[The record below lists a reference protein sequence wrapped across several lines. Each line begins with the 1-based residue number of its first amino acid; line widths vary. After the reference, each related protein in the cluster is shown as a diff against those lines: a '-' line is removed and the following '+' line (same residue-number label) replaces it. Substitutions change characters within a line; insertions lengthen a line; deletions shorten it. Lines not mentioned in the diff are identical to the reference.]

1 MVNVLM
7 KTLQYLLVIIIVIS
21 CKPYE
26 NVSPVKS
33 MSDIS
38 YKYEVLTE
46 DLSDNITIAYVDEG
60 PKNARTLLFIHGL
73 GSYLPAWNKN
83 IDELSKKYR
92 CIAID
97 LPGYGK
103 SSKGNHDYSM
113 KFFAGVIDEFLQ
125 KLEIENAVYVGHS
138 MGGQISI
145 TSALYFPERV
155 SELVLVSPA
164 GFETFTEGQKEWFR
178 DVFTP
183 NLVKLTPVEAIQS
196 NLAFNFYDLPKD
208 AQFMIEDRIAI
219 RTAVDFENYCY
230 AVSKS
235 VQAMVDDPVFD
246 FLGEIKIPVLVLF
259 GENDNLI
266 PNRYLNPGFTK
277 NIAKKG
283 TSKIPDAQLEMIPKC
298 GHFAQFEKSGIVNE
312 SIDKFLNK

>member
-1 MVNVLM
+1 M
-7 KTLQYLLVIIIVIS
+7 KNLKYFFLLLLFIG

-26 NVSPVKS
+26 NVMPLSSMADMNYDFNVKT
-33 MSDIS
+33 IN
-38 YKYEVLTE
+38 
-46 DLSDNITIAYVDEG
+46 LSNNVQIAYVDEG
-60 PKNARTLLFIHGL
+60 SENNETILFIHGL

-83 IDELSKKYR
+83 ISELSQKYR
-92 CIAID
+92 CIALD

-113 KFFAGVIDEFLQ
+113 KFFAGIINEFLI
-125 KLEIENAVYVGHS
+125 KLDIDNAIYVGHS

-145 TSALYFPERV
+145 TSALYHPERV
-155 SELVLVSPA
+155 SKLILISPA

-196 NLAFNFYDLPKD
+196 NLGFNFYNFPSD
-208 AQFMIEDRIAI
+208 AEFMIEDRIAI
-219 RTAVDFENYCY
+219 RSAVDFERYCY
-230 AVSKS
+230 AISKS
-235 VQAMVDDPVFD
+235 VQAMVNDPVFD
-246 FLGEIKIPVLVLF
+246 FLPEIQIPVLVLF

-277 NIAKKG
+277 DIAEKG
-283 TSKIPDAQLEMIPKC
+283 VNEIPNAQLELIPKC
-298 GHFAQFEKSGIVNE
+298 GHFAQFEKSNIVNN
-312 SIDKFLNK
+312 SIDKFINK

>member
-1 MVNVLM
+1 M
-7 KTLQYLLVIIIVIS
+7 KNLKYFLLLLLFIG

-26 NVSPVKS
+26 NVMPLSSMADMNYDFNVKT
-33 MSDIS
+33 IN
-38 YKYEVLTE
+38 
-46 DLSDNITIAYVDEG
+46 LSNNVQVAYVDEG
-60 PKNARTLLFIHGL
+60 SENNETILFIHGL

-83 IDELSKKYR
+83 ISELSQKYR
-92 CIAID
+92 CIALD

-113 KFFAGVIDEFLQ
+113 KFFAGIINEFL
-125 KLEIENAVYVGHS
+125 IELDIDNAIYVGHS

-145 TSALYFPERV
+145 TSALYHPERV
-155 SELVLVSPA
+155 SKLILISPA

-196 NLAFNFYDLPKD
+196 NLGFNFYDFPSD
-208 AQFMIEDRIAI
+208 AEFMIEDRIAI
-219 RTAVDFENYCY
+219 RSAVDFERYCY
-230 AVSKS
+230 AISKS
-235 VQAMVDDPVFD
+235 VQAMVNDPVFD
-246 FLGEIKIPVLVLF
+246 FLSEIQIPVLVLF

-277 NIAKKG
+277 DIAEKG
-283 TSKIPDAQLEMIPKC
+283 VNEFPNAQLKLIPKC
-298 GHFAQFEKSGIVNE
+298 GHFAQFEKSNIVNN
-312 SIDKFLNK
+312 SIDKFINK